1 MVNHDEETL
10 FFTKGNHYS
19 ILRGIER
26 MPKII
31 WRRRTSCP
39 KCGSLDIKRED
50 GIRLEYCG
58 KCGTQ
63 WVVPR
68 NKKLKNSIRDY

>member
-1 MVNHDEETL
+1 
-10 FFTKGNHYS
+10 
-19 ILRGIER
+19 
-26 MPKII
+26 MPKRII

-39 KCGSLDIKRED
+39 KCGSLDIKREE

-58 KCGTQ
+58 KCGNQ

-68 NKKLKNSIRDY
+68 NKKLKNSMRDYQ